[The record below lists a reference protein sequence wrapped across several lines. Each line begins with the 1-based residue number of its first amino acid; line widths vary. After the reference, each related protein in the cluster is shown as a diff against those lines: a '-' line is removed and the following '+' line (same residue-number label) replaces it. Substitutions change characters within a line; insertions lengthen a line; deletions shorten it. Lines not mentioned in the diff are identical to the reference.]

1 MDATY
6 FYYMGPVWPLP
17 PHALLGREVGYGI
30 LVGATGLLLL
40 VGLCWAGSSL
50 AEWWWQSRD

>member
-6 FYYMGPVWPLP
+6 YYYFGPIWPLP

-30 LVGATGLLLL
+30 LAGLCLL
-40 VGLCWAGSSL
+40 VGVVCLAHGLAGVL
-50 AEWWWQSRD
+50 DWWQERR